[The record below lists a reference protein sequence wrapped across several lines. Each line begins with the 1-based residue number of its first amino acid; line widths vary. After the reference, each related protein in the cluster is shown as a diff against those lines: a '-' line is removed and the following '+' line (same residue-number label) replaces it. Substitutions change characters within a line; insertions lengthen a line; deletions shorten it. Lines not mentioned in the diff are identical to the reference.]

1 MKTILN
7 VVAPTTVL
15 YILEYGQLNGDV
27 IAATDGYIT
36 VGTTSSLTY
45 ISLGTIKIT
54 VDIQGIITVYD
65 LTCNLQ
71 TNNSANGVCKLQ
83 ISGDGGNT
91 FTDITNDILGGVRT
105 RGGVAT
111 WIDSIQAGTDKL
123 QVNVLGKSSDGNP
136 ATIKIYTQSTIQMT
150 LNKRLS

>member
-15 YILEYGQLNGDV
+15 YILEYGQLNGSV
-27 IAATDGYIT
+27 IAATDLYIN
-36 VGTTSSLTY
+36 VGTTSSLIY
-45 ISLGTIKIT
+45 VPLGTIKVT
-54 VDIQGIITVYD
+54 VDMQGIITVYD
-65 LTCNLQ
+65 LTCSLQ

-105 RGGVAT
+105 RGGVAL
-111 WIDSIQAGTDKL
+111 WINSIQAGIDKL
-123 QVNVLGKSSDGNP
+123 QVRVLGRSSNGNL
-136 ATIKIYTQSTIQMT
+136 ATIKIYTRSTIQMT